1 MSAFHEYKTW
11 YCDTHKQNKALARN
25 LKVHVKPCAHF
36 EHTFQILSFLSGQ
49 NSLPENKFL
58 DKRILP
64 LPRSYIKSLFPSHGA
79 SCKGNY
85 PHEVT
90 YTKPAK
96 WPQALKNAI
105 DHKPAKS
112 KR

>member
-25 LKVHVKPCAHF
+25 LKVHMKPCAHF
-36 EHTFQILSFLSGQ
+36 EHTFQMLSFLSDQ
-49 NSLPENKFL
+49 NSLSENKFL
-58 DKRILP
+58 GERILP
-64 LPRSYIKSLFPSHGA
+64 LPKSSIKSLFPSHGA

-85 PHEVT
+85 PNEVT
-90 YTKPAK
+90 HTKPAK